1 MAAPPLGTVQPKV
14 SPTVNVTGPDDG
26 PGAGAGAVPV
36 ALGAGAGACVGA
48 GTGLVFGG
56 KPFLLG

>member
-1 MAAPPLGTVQPKV
+1 M
-14 SPTVNVTGPDDG
+14 NVTGPEDG
-26 PGAGAGAVPV
+26 PGACAGAVPV
-36 ALGAGAGACVGA
+36 ALGAGAGACVGV